1 MKAQNSDA
9 EQKSL
14 DGSASVDSDVSE
26 PLEADVWLDSNL
38 SPEKAPEYK
47 TWDKFDHDDGR
58 PESRFFLTEAGPAAF
73 DAFLNAGNTGAEKNT
88 DIVAD
93 ASYAACLLALALG
106 RGSLL
111 FSWDTE
117 KMSFVKTIPSLR
129 PSGVSPQA
137 IGSVDQICVE
147 CADATRQLKGF
158 SEKTFAM
165 PSTPTRVALAGAVD
179 RLVVEVQSQLNARGR
194 ATRSILQLQSVVRP
208 AQAVLVH
215 FRNLVQ
221 KLAQQKTDE
230 GILSR
235 LFLEAQLAEYQS
247 SLLQGVT
254 REVLCLVS
262 KPWTT
267 FVEEWV
273 GLKAE
278 EGIPI
283 NKKGPGRGFVRV
295 ADKIWI
301 DDQGYELEEP
311 DFFLDEENV
320 PSFLPEDIA
329 QMTFETGRNLRFLR
343 EHHPD
348 HPLSRQQTVKLSGP
362 PGLDWQF
369 QWDAIASLEAR
380 VNAYRAAVS
389 QAIRDSHFEKGP
401 VSTSTGTIAVPTD
414 SMGPLA
420 LGGSDTQIAESIL
433 DSISRFN
440 QPLKA
445 PRADDG
451 LSALIRDRLYEV
463 GDTSETHANLAPH
476 WLLIPVLSF
485 GPVISTQSELVNQE
499 VMKVLFRSHELRVHL
514 DLLKQYYML
523 DNGLLCSRLS
533 HALFDP
539 EMETAERKAGVALGG
554 GAMGLRLGGRENWPP
569 ASSELRLALMG
580 VLSES
585 YQSPAGTTNAQPA
598 LASRTATSDLP
609 GDLSFA
615 VRDLTSEEIDR
626 CLDPDGL
633 EALDFLRLSYKA
645 PSPLRPVI
653 TPTVLVKYDRIFMTL
668 LRVLRMLYV
677 VNELFHDIPL
687 AGRRGQDP
695 SDASLRFCIEA
706 RHFVRQIAAYFF
718 DTGVTMPRRRFEAW
732 LDVVERNLLG
742 TDGETPEPG
751 STVYSPDVVRDRQ
764 EQHLDEI
771 MTVLLLRKRQAPV
784 LKLLEDIFSVVLRFA
799 RQLRLRARTR
809 AAGRAGEKYTV
820 EQTETPEKLYSNF
833 RKKVELFLTV
843 CRGLGEKTGSS
854 SKNAPTNASG
864 QRAGE
869 SSIEQLLL
877 MLDMMGFYNRK

>member
-1 MKAQNSDA
+1 MKARDSDA

-26 PLEADVWLDSNL
+26 PVEADVWLDSNL
-38 SPEKAPEYK
+38 SLEKAPEYK

-73 DAFLNAGNTGAEKNT
+73 DAFLNSSNTGAEKNA

-194 ATRSILQLQSVVRP
+194 VTRSILQLQSVVRP

-254 REVLCLVS
+254 REVLRLVS

-295 ADKIWI
+295 ADKMWI

-343 EHHPD
+343 IHHPD

-389 QAIRDSHFEKGP
+389 QAIRDSHFEEGL
-401 VSTSTGTIAVPTD
+401 VSTSTGAIAMPTD
-414 SMGPLA
+414 NMGPLV

-433 DSISRFN
+433 DSISRLN
-440 QPLKA
+440 QPLEA

-476 WLLIPVLSF
+476 WMLIPVLSF

-499 VMKVLFRSHELRVHL
+499 VMKVMFRSHELRVHL
-514 DLLKQYYML
+514 DLLKQYYLL

-580 VLSES
+580 VLAES
-585 YQSPAGTTNAQPA
+585 YQSPAGTTNAQPV

-653 TPTVLVKYDRIFMTL
+653 TPTVLVKYDRIFMAL

-732 LDVVERNLLG
+732 LDVVEKNSLG

-809 AAGRAGEKYTV
+809 VGRAGEKYKG
-820 EQTETPEKLYSNF
+820 EQTETPEKLYGNF

-843 CRGLGEKTGSS
+843 CRGLGEKTGPS
-854 SKNAPTNASG
+854 SKNAPSNASG

-877 MLDMMGFYNRK
+877 MLDMMEFYDRK

>member
-1 MKAQNSDA
+1 
-9 EQKSL
+9 
-14 DGSASVDSDVSE
+14 V
-26 PLEADVWLDSNL
+26 
-38 SPEKAPEYK
+38 EKAPEYK
-47 TWDKFDHDDGR
+47 TWDKFDYDDGR
-58 PESRFFLTEAGPAAF
+58 LESLFFFTEAGPAAF
-73 DAFLNAGNTGAEKNT
+73 DAFLNSSNTGTEQNT

-93 ASYAACLLALALG
+93 ASYAACLLTLALG

-111 FSWDTE
+111 FSWNAE

-129 PSGVSPQA
+129 PSGVSPQV
-137 IGSVDQICVE
+137 ISSVEQICVE

-194 ATRSILQLQSVVRP
+194 AARSILQLQSVVRP

-235 LFLEAQLAEYQS
+235 LFQEAQLAEYQS
-247 SLLQGVT
+247 SLLEGVT
-254 REVLCLVS
+254 REVLRLVS

-283 NKKGPGRGFVRV
+283 NKKAPGRGFVRV
-295 ADKIWI
+295 ADKMWI

-348 HPLSRQQTVKLSGP
+348 HPLSRQYTVKLSGP

-369 QWDAIASLEAR
+369 HWDAIASLEAR

-389 QAIRDSHFEKGP
+389 RAIRDSHLEGGLVP
-401 VSTSTGTIAVPTD
+401 TSTGHPASPTD
-414 SMGPLA
+414 NMGPLA
-420 LGGSDTQIAESIL
+420 LGGSDAQIAESIL
-433 DSISRFN
+433 GSISRLN

-451 LSALIRDRLYEV
+451 LSSLIRHRLYQV
-463 GDTSETHANLAPH
+463 GDASDPHADLAPH

-485 GPVISTQSELVNQE
+485 GPVISAQSELVNQE
-499 VMKVLFRSHELRVHL
+499 CMKVLFRSHELRVHL
-514 DLLKQYYML
+514 DMLKQYYLL

-580 VLSES
+580 VLFES

-598 LASRTATSDLP
+598 VASRTASSDLP

-653 TPTVLVKYDRIFMTL
+653 TPTVLVKYDRIFMAL

-732 LDVVERNLLG
+732 LDVVEKNSLG
-742 TDGETPEPG
+742 TDGGIPEPG
-751 STVYSPDVVRDRQ
+751 SAVYSPDVVRDRQ

-799 RQLRLRARTR
+799 KQLRLRARTR
-809 AAGRAGEKYTV
+809 AGRAGEKYQS

-833 RKKVELFLTV
+833 RKKVEVVLTV

-854 SKNAPTNASG
+854 SKNAPSNGPG

-877 MLDMMGFYNRK
+877 MLDMMGFYDRK